1 MTDGFG
7 RPTLPAADSR
17 QAEGHGFQ
25 DGDAEPFV
33 GVRHAEE
40 MTLAE
45 GRYQFV
51 FLKRAEK
58 GHRVDQTQLLDELP
72 GPHSM
77 GRVEVQASHDREA
90 PNVPLNPCQGLE

>member
-7 RPTLPAADSR
+7 RPTFPAADGR

-40 MTLAE
+40 MTPAE

-51 FLKRAEK
+51 ILKRAEK
-58 GHRVDQTQLLDELP
+58 AHRVGQTQLPGELP
-72 GPHSM
+72 GPRGM
-77 GRVEVQASHDREA
+77 GRVEVQASHD
-90 PNVPLNPCQGLE
+90 